1 MQKAGRGKY
10 ELASSVANYIKDLKI
25 NNDIGSHKN
34 EDELSYERERAL
46 HEKAKREKA
55 ELILARMKGRLHD
68 ADDVEM
74 AMADMIVRAKTR
86 LRGIPTKIAPSL
98 LAQTELGIIEDI
110 MLTAIDECLTELAN
124 YSPELFTDSDLFLM
138 DDEDEEDGEYDEKD

>member
-1 MQKAGRGKY
+1 
-10 ELASSVANYIKDLKI
+10 
-25 NNDIGSHKN
+25 
-34 EDELSYERERAL
+34 
-46 HEKAKREKA
+46 
-55 ELILARMKGRLHD
+55 MKGRLHD

-74 AMADMIVRAKTR
+74 AMTDMIVRAKTR

-124 YSPELFTDSDLFLM
+124 YSPELFTDSDLFLI
-138 DDEDEEDGEYDEKD
+138 DDDEEDDEHDEKD